1 MAMLAAVMRVEVR
14 EGSKV
19 VMVRE
24 EVLRA
29 VWTVG
34 VEMAAGKTH
43 PTGQVERGLAAGV
56 AVESTVVAGM
66 AVAGKAAGVMGAVR
80 AVVVA
85 QVVGA
90 LAEAKAVEARQV
102 VGSAEATLV
111 AGIRGS
117 ARGAPEEV

>member
-1 MAMLAAVMRVEVR
+1 MAMMAAVMRVDVW
-14 EGSKV
+14 EGLKV

-29 VWTVG
+29 VLTVG
-34 VEMAAGKTH
+34 VEMAAGKTR
-43 PTGQVERGLAAGV
+43 PKGEVERGLAAGAV
-56 AVESTVVAGM
+56 AESTVVAGM
-66 AVAGKAAGVMGAVR
+66 AVAGKAAGVTGAVR

>member
-1 MAMLAAVMRVEVR
+1 MAAVMRVDVW
-14 EGSKV
+14 EGLKV

-24 EVLRA
+24 EVLQA
-29 VWTVG
+29 VLTVG
-34 VEMAAGKTH
+34 VEMVAGKTR
-43 PTGQVERGLAAGV
+43 PKGQVERGLAAGV
-56 AVESTVVAGM
+56 AAARTVVAGM